1 MSYPKIINWLYEPK
15 KREYIEVYYVED
27 EATEKAIKELG
38 KIPRARC
45 SEIPGIKKE
54 RITGL
59 SSSSKNYG
67 RLYLEWQEKYPEL
80 EHKYITHSM
89 LSKGLEFNG
98 FIYTNLSWLDQ
109 NELDKNEI
117 IEKKLSVNKSPY
129 TFNKYVFIKKELFFD
144 KEFINSLLTYEPRKN
159 GWIAYEWSST
169 ILPEFLQSLKIRSK
183 DVYKELL
190 KYDRVKELD
199 LTLACQLGEMR
210 VKDLNK
216 GYVKLDAYF
225 FCGAKYTSYWDGEH
239 IKVVFKDFKKYEYM
253 LIKPTDDVYVTV
265 VDENTLKFD

>member
-1 MSYPKIINWLYEPK
+1 MNKIKIRYNLRRFDLPESFNQSDVM
-15 KREYIEVYYVED
+15 IEVPFEYGMINIYPYYDTIEV
-27 EATEKAIKELG
+27 
-38 KIPRARC
+38 
-45 SEIPGIKKE
+45 
-54 RITGL
+54 
-59 SSSSKNYG
+59 
-67 RLYLEWQEKYPEL
+67 
-80 EHKYITHSM
+80 
-89 LSKGLEFNG
+89 
-98 FIYTNLSWLDQ
+98 
-109 NELDKNEI
+109 

-239 IKVVFKDFKKYEYM
+239 IKVVFTDDKNYEYL
-253 LIKPTDDVYVTV
+253 LIKPTDETLVTV